1 MRICF
6 FGSISRSSCLPRS
19 RISGRITHRAARGP
33 TTPLFTPELSLP
45 HPYSGHSPA
54 IIHLS
59 PFAHP
64 LLLHHCYYF
73 CYEDDDALF
82 PPALS
87 LTWRESS
94 LACREKKIYG
104 WLGDRFG
111 TTVSHRIIKQ
121 MENVNT
127 LSYTRNGKKTVF

>member
-45 HPYSGHSPA
+45 HPLLRPLPRDYPSPPPLRIPYSS
-54 IIHLS
+54 IIVIIFVMKMMMRSSLQ
-59 PFAHP
+59 
-64 LLLHHCYYF
+64 
-73 CYEDDDALF
+73 
-82 PPALS
+82 LS

-94 LACREKKIYG
+94 LACREKNL
-104 WLGDRFG
+104 WLAWRQIWHNNFP
-111 TTVSHRIIKQ
+111 
-121 MENVNT
+121 
-127 LSYTRNGKKTVF
+127 SYHETKGKC